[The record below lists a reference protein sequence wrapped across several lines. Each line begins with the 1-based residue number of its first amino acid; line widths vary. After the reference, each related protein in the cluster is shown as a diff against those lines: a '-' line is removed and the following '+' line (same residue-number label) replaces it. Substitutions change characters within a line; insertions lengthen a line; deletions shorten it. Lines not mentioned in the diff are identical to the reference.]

1 MRKISGVVLILLV
14 NVINSNAQDTT
25 KASTDGQVFQAGNTV
40 VDVGVGLAYYY
51 KTLSRVEVKTGANV
65 ARTDKSG
72 TISALMIPIQVEH
85 GFRNW
90 FGFGGR
96 FAYSNYMDTTKS
108 NTGMDLDLL
117 LNFHLIKKGRFEMP
131 FALFFGVSSI
141 TIKYKD
147 AVNTIA
153 KDNGVNNG
161 FMITPRFYFS
171 KHFGLFVNM
180 GFVNYGYPTVG
191 YTNSANTST
200 VNTATTTVSIG
211 GNGTALGFG
220 AIYKF

>member
-1 MRKISGVVLILLV
+1 MRKISLFVLISLSGVLHAK
-14 NVINSNAQDTT
+14 AQDTT
-25 KASTDGQVFQAGNTV
+25 KVSTDGLVFQAGNTV
-40 VDVGVGLAYYY
+40 VDVGAGLAYYY
-51 KTLSRVEVKTGANV
+51 KTLIRTEVKTGANI
-65 ARTDKSG
+65 ARTDNYG

-96 FAYSNYMDTTKS
+96 FAYSSYMDTTKS

-117 LNFHLIKKGRFEMP
+117 LNFHFIKKGNFEMP

-147 AVNTIA
+147 ALSTVA
-153 KDNGVNNG
+153 KDNGFNNG
-161 FMITPRFYFS
+161 FMITPRYYFS
-171 KHFGLFVNM
+171 KHFGLSVNA
-180 GFVNYGYPTVG
+180 GFVNYVYPTVG
-191 YTNSANTST
+191 YTNSANTNT
-200 VNTATTTVSIG
+200 VNPATTTVSIG
-211 GNGTALGFG
+211 GQGTALGFG